1 MVEAVEHVIRDLN
14 AGRVRVATRQGV
26 GQWTVNQWV
35 KKAVLLSF
43 RLKDN
48 EMSAGAPGGASWWDK
63 VPSKFA
69 GMDAA
74 AYEAAW
80 TIDTTVDPYHETWR
94 VQAPPMVRV
103 LAETQEWFMRQR
115 LPPDPLAMMV
125 CGLLYAPIFRRARV
139 YTAAIE
145 GVR

>member
-1 MVEAVEHVIRDLN
+1 MNRTHPDPHPSPEQAEAAAI
-14 AGRVRVATRQGV
+14 VAAMTPEEIERH
-26 GQWTVNQWV
+26 
-35 KKAVLLSF
+35 
-43 RLKDN
+43 
-48 EMSAGAPGGASWWDK
+48 
-63 VPSKFA
+63 
-69 GMDAA
+69 AA

-80 TIDTTVDPYHETWR
+80 TIDTNVDPYHETWR
-94 VQAPPMVRV
+94 VQAPPMVRI